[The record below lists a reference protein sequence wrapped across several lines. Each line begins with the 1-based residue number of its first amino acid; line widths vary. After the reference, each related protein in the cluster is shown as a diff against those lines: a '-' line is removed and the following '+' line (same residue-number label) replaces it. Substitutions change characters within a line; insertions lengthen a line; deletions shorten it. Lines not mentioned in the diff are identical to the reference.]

1 MKHDDISSDDVTIF
15 IAINDKK
22 KTLHYYEVSRS
33 LAETLPSINTTDYVA
48 RYRRNA
54 ERPEYYNKCYFNT
67 LCQVEPAMKA
77 AGISPE
83 TDEFE
88 VKLDYE
94 KDLENELL
102 NRGVTGKDARFLS
115 NSNNVDA
122 KALLETISALT
133 PEETV
138 IIVKDIMAHPDPR
151 SAVNGIQT
159 RLAK

>member
-1 MKHDDISSDDVTIF
+1 MKHDDISPDDVTIF
-15 IAINDKK
+15 IAIDDKK

-33 LAETLPSINTTDYVA
+33 LAETIPSINTTDYVA
-48 RYRRNA
+48 RYRPNA
-54 ERPEYYNKCYFNT
+54 ERPEYYNKCYVNT
-67 LCQVEPAMKA
+67 LCQVEPVMKA
-77 AGISPE
+77 ASISPE

-102 NRGVTGKDARFLS
+102 NRGVAGKDARLLS

-122 KALLETISALT
+122 KALLEAIAALT
-133 PEETV
+133 AEETV
-138 IIVKDIMAHPDPR
+138 VMTKDIMASPDLR
-151 SAVNGIQT
+151 AAVNGIQT

>member
-133 PEETV
+133 PKETV